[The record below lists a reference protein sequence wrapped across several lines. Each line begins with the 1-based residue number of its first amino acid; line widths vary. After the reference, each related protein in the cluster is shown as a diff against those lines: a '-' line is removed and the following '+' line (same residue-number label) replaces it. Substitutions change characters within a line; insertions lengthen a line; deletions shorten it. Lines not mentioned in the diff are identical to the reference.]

1 MWSSLE
7 AIGNVVNVDYHHVM
21 STTMSVE
28 ETAARLGVKI
38 ETVYAYVSRGALTSH
53 RVAGTR
59 RSGFDRDEVEALARR
74 GRPRRTTRPS
84 AVDFTIETRLTSID
98 ARGLRFRDHDAVE
111 LSTTK
116 SFEEVAELLWTGR
129 LPDARPH
136 WSAMSLDMPATPTTT
151 DALRVALALAPA
163 GDPLRGD
170 LRPDAVVATA
180 RSLVATLVESL
191 PVLGDVGR
199 VGRRHEGRGGDGRR
213 GDGRRGEDSRGED
226 RRGDGRISERLWVRL
241 TTTRPSAPLVG
252 VLDAALVL
260 LSDHELAASTFAARI
275 AASTR
280 SDPYAVVL
288 AGLGPVAGPLHGGA
302 SRAARRLFDD
312 ASRRGVTPALATAV
326 EVHGLVPGFGHRLY
340 RDGDPRAVALLD
352 RLRRAAGRTRSMAVV
367 DDVIEEMRR
376 RPHVHPNVDAA
387 LAALGMVTSMPVD
400 AGEAIFTV
408 ARSAGWI
415 AHAIEEYAEAPVRF
429 RPRALYV
436 GEPAG

>member
-1 MWSSLE
+1 
-7 AIGNVVNVDYHHVM
+7 
-21 STTMSVE
+21 
-28 ETAARLGVKI
+28 
-38 ETVYAYVSRGALTSH
+38 
-53 RVAGTR
+53 
-59 RSGFDRDEVEALARR
+59 
-74 GRPRRTTRPS
+74 
-84 AVDFTIETRLTSID
+84 
-98 ARGLRFRDHDAVE
+98 
-111 LSTTK
+111 
-116 SFEEVAELLWTGR
+116 
-129 LPDARPH
+129 
-136 WSAMSLDMPATPTTT
+136 MSLDMPATPTTT

-199 VGRRHEGRGGDGRR
+199 VGRRHEGRR
-213 GDGRRGEDSRGED
+213 GDGRRGED

-408 ARSAGWI
+408 ARSTGWI

>member
-199 VGRRHEGRGGDGRR
+199 VGRRHEGR
-213 GDGRRGEDSRGED
+213 
-226 RRGDGRISERLWVRL
+226 RGDGRIAERLWVRL

-408 ARSAGWI
+408 ARSTGWI